1 MKATYLLLAILWR
14 VYFFLHSL
22 LARQWVKQR
31 IQNHPLVSSR
41 TYRLGYNLLALLGLL
56 GLLYFTMWA
65 SAEPWFPATAALRFV
80 ALMLATWGVIIIR
93 LSFKQYSW
101 KAFAGLEKEEEA
113 ETLQTAGL
121 LQYIRHPMY
130 AGAILLVTGFWLY
143 IPTTATFI
151 TCLVVILYI
160 FIGIQLEERSLIE
173 KYGEAYIAYKKRVPM
188 LVPFIHKLRGK
199 K

>member
-1 MKATYLLLAILWR
+1 MKATYILLAILWG

-31 IQNHPLVSSR
+31 IQGHPAVSSR
-41 TYRLGYNLLALLGLL
+41 AYRLGYNLLALLGLL
-56 GLLYFTMWA
+56 GLLYFTMRA

-93 LSFKQYSW
+93 LCFKQYSW
-101 KAFAGLEKEEEA
+101 KAFAGLEKEEA
-113 ETLQTAGL
+113 EILQTTGL

-151 TCLVVILYI
+151 SCLVVILYV
-160 FIGIQLEERSLIE
+160 FIGIQLEERSLIK
-173 KYGEAYIAYKKRVPM
+173 KYGQAYIAYKKRVPM
-188 LVPFIHKLRGK
+188 LVPFYYKLRGEK
-199 K
+199 